1 MLSPSLPVFCSS
13 ASPASSLKRLLYA
26 LRTPHFDNWLGFVQV
41 QKFSVPTVLCYVPWS
56 SFSPSNGLDRLFQ
69 LKLNS
74 PVITV
79 GELPKQCPVMY
90 SFLPT
95 VRCIHSAFVSHE
107 VAVDS
112 SLPLIS
118 WSRLCHQDW
127 RISLSLVKLLIFYQH
142 AIPSVLFL
150 DIIIPRLSTIWSV
163 SLIIL
168 KYIFICFQRTHWYT
182 GYIAA

>member
-1 MLSPSLPVFCSS
+1 MLSPSLHVFCIS
-13 ASPASSLKRLLYA
+13 ASPVSSLKQVLYA
-26 LRTPHFDNWLGFVQV
+26 LKTPHFDNWLRFVKV
-41 QKFSVPTVLCYVPWS
+41 QKFFVLSVLYYVPWS

-74 PVITV
+74 PVTT
-79 GELPKQCPVMY
+79 GGQLPKQCAIMY

-95 VRCIHSAFVSHE
+95 VRCIGSAFVSHE
-107 VAVDS
+107 VAVDK

-118 WSRLCHQDW
+118 WSRLPYQVR
-127 RISLSLVKLLIFYQH
+127 RISLSLIILVIFCQH

-150 DIIIPRLSTIWSV
+150 DIIIPTLSIIKSV

-168 KYIFICFQRTHWYT
+168 KYIFTYFQRTH
-182 GYIAA
+182 